1 MEFVGASQ
9 SPAVWRGRESCRRLA
24 QFSAKERAGI
34 RNVVLFGPHPELLSQ
49 TGKFPTPEIP
59 ACHRFVATGILALY
73 RRSDVADQRH
83 GGTPQPGCAT
93 RGCSRSLF
101 RSL

>member
-34 RNVVLFGPHPELLSQ
+34 RNVVLFGQDPDVLSQ

-73 RRSDVADQRH
+73 RRSDVAGQRH
-83 GGTPQPGCAT
+83 GRTHQTGWAT
-93 RGCSRSLF
+93 RGCPWSLF
-101 RSL
+101 R